1 MKRAVAWVGFF
12 VILAMFLPRIPAT
25 MAGLLALSL
34 IVFICH
40 PSE

>member
-1 MKRAVAWVGFF
+1 MKRAVAWAGFF

-34 IVFICH
+34 IVFIFH